1 MAFTNFLA
9 NGIAGATKA
18 ARDFNQNINVFSNSV
33 SEVSTNLRN
42 ARETVQEKLER
53 LGGPYN
59 DVASNLPTSLPNLA
73 SGINLIPNGIGNLTG
88 AFASLTSALTG
99 GSADKT
105 LLSLFDPNSSNTVSL
120 GQGIG
125 GSGSSSVGGSN
136 QASFSTSRLPNPLR
150 KFSSHNY
157 IISLGILTRSQCNSP
172 NSTYRSSGLT
182 NIILSSAGGNYNKR
196 QTTATEDTF
205 GPHGEYYIED
215 IEIDSMITHNQTT
228 GPSNSTG
235 ITFSVIEP
243 YSMGQFLES
252 CAAAAIEN
260 NYQNFTAAPY
270 CLEIK
275 FVGYDDAGN
284 SIPSGVSPKYVPFMF
299 TDIQFDVSGS
309 GSTYQIEAI
318 PYNEQT
324 TIDQIQELKQDN
336 NLRGETV
343 AELLQTNPTNGLTNI
358 MNQRIE
364 TQEDVGVVSTGD
376 RYIICFPPQ
385 GRDIQEAVDNATAQF
400 QAGTLGSGFDA
411 ATIDPGLARAAG
423 ITAQVAGGGG
433 LFEKLKAWAN
443 NPANIS
449 TIGSSPLILDV
460 NEAGDRPSAFADLS
474 IDIDNVLRPVQRNAE
489 SAQMTENERNFQVTQ
504 GTRLMEVITD
514 TIVHSQYGRQIIE
527 GPNPQGQYQWFKVD
541 LKTYVEFDTDTSL
554 RTGND
559 PLIYV
564 YEVKPFLADE
574 SFFQG
579 PSRRSNATSILKSNA
594 LKTYN
599 YLYTG
604 LNEDVLDFNI
614 EYKMAFFEAMSADL
628 HQLSNGR
635 RSGATTEAIDG
646 GAEPNTN
653 RASAGTTAGNSADPN
668 EVSPRQ
674 IDSINSAIQSGGT
687 RIGQIDS
694 HKIGVANIFNKA
706 LTESVSDL
714 INADIEI
721 WGDPYFIPDSG
732 MGNFTDQAVAGAPG
746 VTTGGTIETLNQETF
761 ILVNFRLPYDYD
773 ASTGLMTFSRL
784 QRQFSGLYE
793 VISILNK
800 FKDGVFTQTLK
811 VMRRRGQSDEGT
823 GDTQPV
829 IEDPN
834 ADLSEGAL
842 NEHKG
847 PGGLVGGRDADRLSN
862 DQAAQP
868 GAPNSGANAVGT
880 APSVEATGP
889 PIGTTPPS
897 ISYNPAFPA
906 RTRNQA
912 IQPQLLNILQSA
924 AEEAGVRVVIWSGGQ
939 DIRGRG
945 NNRTGSKRHDAGF
958 AADVDL
964 YDGTNRLSVNDP
976 EDLAIVQTFA
986 RAAKAAGA
994 TGFGAGNGYMSDN
1007 RFHVD
1012 IADDNSIFPGESNY
1026 GVRSWGTPDA
1036 RSAGAPQWLRD
1047 IMR

>member
-1 MAFTNFLA
+1 MAFTNFLS
-9 NGIAGATKA
+9 NGIAGATAA
-18 ARDFNQNINVFSNSV
+18 ARNFNQNINVFSNATN
-33 SEVSTNLRN
+33 EITTNLRN

-59 DVASNLPTSLPNLA
+59 DVVGNLPTSLPNLA
-73 SGINLIPNGIGNLTG
+73 SGINLIPNGIGNIIG
-88 AFASLTSALTG
+88 PFASLTSALTG
-99 GSADKT
+99 GSADQSLSS
-105 LLSLFDPNSSNTVSL
+105 LLDQAFNVVSL
-120 GQGIG
+120 GQGVG
-125 GSGSSSVGGSN
+125 GSGGTIIGSPTT
-136 QASFSTSRLPNPLR
+136 QSFSTSRLPNALR
-150 KFSSHNY
+150 KFASYNY
-157 IISLGILTRSQCNSP
+157 IISLGILTRNQCNSP

-182 NIILSSAGGNYNKR
+182 NVILSSAGGNYNKR

-215 IEIDSMITHNQTT
+215 IEIDSIITHNQTT

-243 YSMGQFLES
+243 YSMGQFLEA

-275 FVGYDDAGN
+275 FVGLDDTGKAV
-284 SIPSGVSPKYVPFMF
+284 PSNVSPKYVPFMF

-358 MNQRIE
+358 MNQRVE
-364 TQEDVGVVSTGD
+364 TQEEVGVISTGD
-376 RYIICFPPQ
+376 RYVICFPPQ
-385 GRDIQEAVDNATAQF
+385 GRDIQEAVDDATTQF
-400 QAGTLGSGFDA
+400 QSGNLGLGSLGA
-411 ATIDPGLARAAG
+411 IIDPGLARAAG
-423 ITAQVAGGGG
+423 ITVQVAGGGG

-449 TIGSSPLILDV
+449 TIGTSPLVLDV

-474 IDIDNVLRPVQRNAE
+474 IDIENVLRPVQRNAE
-489 SAQMTENERNFQVTQ
+489 SAQMSENERNFQITQ

-514 TIVHSQYGRQIIE
+514 TIVHSEYGRQIIE
-527 GPNPQGQYQWFKVD
+527 GPSPQGQYQWFKVD
-541 LKTYVEFDTDTSL
+541 LKTYVEYDTTTSL
-554 RTGND
+554 QTGSD

-579 PSRRSNATSILKSNA
+579 PSRRSNATSILRSNA

-628 HQLSNGR
+628 HQLTADR
-635 RSGATTEAIDG
+635 RGGASTEAIDG
-646 GAEPNTN
+646 GAPPNTT
-653 RASAGTTAGNSADPN
+653 RAAPGISSGSPSDPN

-674 IDSINSAIQSGGT
+674 IDSIDAATPSGGT
-687 RIGQIDS
+687 RTGQIDS

-732 MGNFTDQAVAGAPG
+732 MGNFTDQAVPGAPG

-773 ASTGLMTFSRL
+773 ASTGLMTFSRI

-823 GDTQPV
+823 GDTQPI

-842 NEHKG
+842 NEFGG
-847 PGGLVGGRDADRLSN
+847 PGGAVGGRDADRLSD

-889 PIGTTPPS
+889 PTGTTPPN
-897 ISYNPAFPA
+897 ITYNTAFPA

-924 AEEAGVRVVIWSGGQ
+924 AAEAGVRVVIWSGGQ

-945 NNRTGSKRHDAGF
+945 NKRVGSKRHDAGF

-964 YDGTNRLSVNDP
+964 YDGTNRLSVTDP

-994 TGFGAGNGYMSDN
+994 TGFGAGNGYMSNN
-1007 RFHVD
+1007 RYHVD